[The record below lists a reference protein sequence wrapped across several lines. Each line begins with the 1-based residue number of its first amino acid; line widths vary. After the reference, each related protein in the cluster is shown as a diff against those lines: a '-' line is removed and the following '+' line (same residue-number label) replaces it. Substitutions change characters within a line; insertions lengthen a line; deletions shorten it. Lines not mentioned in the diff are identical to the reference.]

1 MARPAGDINAG
12 SMADIAFLLLI
23 FFLVTTT
30 MDVETGIQRR
40 LPPMPDENQQAE
52 VEQINKRNIMV
63 VLINKNDRLFA
74 GGQEM
79 YITMLKDKVKE
90 FITNPA
96 DLPDL
101 PEKRE
106 KDIEGFGSYMVSRAV
121 VSLQNDRGTSYDA
134 YIQVQN
140 ELVKAFNEVR
150 DDFSM
155 QHFGKKYDS
164 LDEDQQ
170 RIARD
175 AVPMSLSEREPREI
189 TTSRR
194 R

>member
-1 MARPAGDINAG
+1 MARPSGDINAG

-30 MDVETGIQRR
+30 MDVDAGLQRR
-40 LPPMPDENQQAE
+40 LPPMPDENQK
-52 VEQINKRNIMV
+52 VEADQVNRRNIMI
-63 VLINKNDRLFA
+63 VLINSNDRLFA
-74 GGQEM
+74 GGQPM
-79 YITMLKDKVKE
+79 DISMLKDKVKE

-96 DLPDL
+96 DLPNL

-106 KDIEGFGSYMVSRAV
+106 KDIEGFGPYMVSRAV
-121 VSLQNDRGTSYDA
+121 ISLQNDRGTSYDA

-140 ELVKAFNEVR
+140 ELAKAFGEVR
-150 DDFSM
+150 DEFAM
-155 QHFGKKYDS
+155 QQWGKKYEV

-170 RIARD
+170 KIVRD
-175 AVPMSLSEREPREI
+175 AIPQSISEQEPKEV
-189 TTSRR
+189 SKRR